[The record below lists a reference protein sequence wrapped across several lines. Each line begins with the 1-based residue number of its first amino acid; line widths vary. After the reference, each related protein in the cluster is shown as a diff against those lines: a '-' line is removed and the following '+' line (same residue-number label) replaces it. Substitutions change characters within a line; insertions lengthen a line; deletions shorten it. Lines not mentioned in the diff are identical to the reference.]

1 MVEIKEGAITPEEF
15 PDPMQYFNT
24 GEQEQSMTDMM
35 GLLFDGNNISLKTEI
50 KNPQA
55 MSTLEIFAQ
64 RMYDVGFIEA
74 SDYVSEKIDRY
85 KIDMVSKGRGSR
97 QEFVDLGKGVQ
108 MNMQPQLTIGE
119 NLTENL
125 TK

>member
-1 MVEIKEGAITPEEF
+1 MEEIEKTEF
-15 PDPMQYFNT
+15 PDPMQLLNQ

-35 GLLFDGNNISLKTEI
+35 GLLFNGDNISLKTEI

-55 MSTLEIFAQ
+55 MSTLEVFAQ

-74 SDYVSEKIDRY
+74 SGYVSDKIDRY

-125 TK
+125 GK